1 MPELNVNAD
10 ILDLLPA
17 RWQRGMPEQ
26 DCAEWMA
33 ALYRQLEGELQALDR
48 SRIACAPGC
57 ASCCVVQVA
66 VLMPEAIALVRHLR
80 QIASSA
86 AGAAI
91 KERVEALQR
100 QIGGLNAQE
109 RLQRQLPCAFLSA
122 QGSCLVYPLRPLM
135 CRSVTS
141 TDPANCRAALT
152 ATAAGEA
159 PPVVMNLQQKQR
171 CDRVFI
177 ALADAV
183 RAQGLDDRSTSLNSA
198 VYHLLQQPELAS
210 AWLQGGP
217 VPQNGHSPF

>member
-1 MPELNVNAD
+1 MPNLKVNAD

-17 RWQRGMPEQ
+17 RWQQGMLEK

-33 ALYRQLEGELQALDR
+33 ALYRQLEEELQTLDR

-57 ASCCVVQVA
+57 ASCCVVEVA

-80 QIASSA
+80 QIETPAV
-86 AGAAI
+86 GAAM

-100 QIGGLNAQE
+100 QIGGLNAQQ
-109 RLQRQLPCAFLSA
+109 RLQRQLSCAFLSA

-152 ATAAGEA
+152 TAAAGEA

-183 RAQGLDDRSTSLNSA
+183 RAQGLDDRSTSLNRA
-198 VYHLLQQPELAS
+198 VYQLLQQPELAAS
-210 AWLQGGP
+210 WLQGGP
-217 VPQNGHSPF
+217 VPQRD